1 VGNSGVSISI
11 READN
16 VWEFP
21 LLARYRIP
29 LPVIRPFAEVGWA
42 PRITHGSQD
51 VSSVYFNDLTTSY
64 TSGRVHRDW
73 PTTHGVVVGG
83 GIQFATRRLQFT
95 PGVRTR

>member
-1 VGNSGVSISI
+1 MPKPLILVAPYPRTVSEIFDPMDLG
-11 READN
+11 RLHA
-16 VWEFP
+16 
-21 LLARYRIP
+21 
-29 LPVIRPFAEVGWA
+29 FAEVGWA